1 MAAAVYGT
9 TEFMVGLATNAHDD
23 SANDSVTCML
33 TSCGQVA
40 DNVLIKVRRR
50 TYALSRST
58 YNSGKDSS
66 RLRGMIK
73 RKREWHS
80 ICSPAHTSAKF
91 RPAAN
96 FLLLH
101 NRRLKHRPSRC
112 RELMTGPTYKPS
124 VTGIAPPHLTV
135 IRITADV

>member
-1 MAAAVYGT
+1 LPCFVGDVVTEIYSFCVVAAAVYGT

-66 RLRGMIK
+66 RL
-73 RKREWHS
+73 
-80 ICSPAHTSAKF
+80 
-91 RPAAN
+91 
-96 FLLLH
+96 
-101 NRRLKHRPSRC
+101 
-112 RELMTGPTYKPS
+112 
-124 VTGIAPPHLTV
+124 
-135 IRITADV
+135 

>member
-80 ICSPAHTSAKF
+80 AVQRIPPPNLGLCRKF
-91 RPAAN
+91 
-96 FLLLH
+96 
-101 NRRLKHRPSRC
+101 
-112 RELMTGPTYKPS
+112 
-124 VTGIAPPHLTV
+124 LTV
-135 IRITADV
+135 TQSPVKTQA